1 MPYNSNVHYFPICKR
16 IVKKKK
22 SSLLKE
28 KNKKEAVLLLL
39 QQELGTGRDSDMS

>member
-16 IVKKKK
+16 IVKK